1 MKRFMYGALAV
12 MTAVLLVVPGCKQN
26 GKESAELSDTKGS
39 VAGIQW
45 SVPKAWTVLPERP
58 MRVASYR
65 IPAAGGDTEVG
76 ECAVFHFEGGQ
87 GGPLDANIERWAG
100 QFEGSPQPK
109 RSSKEVNGMKV
120 ELVQIE
126 GSYLSPGGPMMQSTG
141 KKENYGLHGA
151 IVEGPQGLVFFKL
164 TGPKKTV
171 EAADADFNALIG
183 SFTK

>member
-1 MKRFMYGALAV
+1 MKRFVASVVALTIGIALMV
-12 MTAVLLVVPGCKQN
+12 SGCKQSE
-26 GKESAELSDTKGS
+26 KQSAALGDTKGA

-45 SVPKAWTVLPERP
+45 RVPKVWTVGPERP
-58 MRVASYR
+58 MRVASYA
-65 IPAAGGDTEVG
+65 IPAASGDAEGG

-100 QFEGSPQPK
+100 QFEGSPQPT
-109 RSSKEVNGMKV
+109 RSSKEVNGLKV

-126 GSYLSPGGPMMQSTG
+126 GTYLSPGGPMMQSTG
-141 KKENYGLHGA
+141 KKENYRLYGA
-151 IVEGPQGLVFFKL
+151 IVEAPQGLVFFKL

-171 EAADADFNALIG
+171 EAADVDFNALIG